1 MKRILGLLSV
11 IAILGASDAR
21 AEFRQ
26 IDLTIFG
33 MD

>member
-1 MKRILGLLSV
+1 MKRILLGVSLALLV
-11 IAILGASDAR
+11 GASDAR

-26 IDLTIFG
+26 IELSIYG